1 MDLARDILNID
12 GNLVVVFRNADDALH
27 LTYIFRSCWLPTLSG
42 LHWRGLTMA
51 VHRHRILWVLNL
63 GSSSDLIELLPI
75 ALRFSWLL
83 VYWLC
88 GSFLTRL
95 LKIIRWEI

>member
-1 MDLARDILNID
+1 MDLARDIFNID
-12 GNLVVVFRNADDALH
+12 VNLVMVFRNVDDALH

-63 GSSSDLIELLPI
+63 GSPSNLIKLPTI
-75 ALRFSWLL
+75 TL
-83 VYWLC
+83 
-88 GSFLTRL
+88 
-95 LKIIRWEI
+95 